1 MIAADYSLRGVGAC
15 HCGKCAPKKRA
26 GKQSMY
32 MFYASVLVGQ
42 YTCCNSSDRRP
53 PKNKKTGRLF
63 DSTTGYLSGD
73 EQEIYKCYVI
83 FDAMQH
89 YPEYIIEFGKFCQ
102 KEKSDESASP
112 AKTTNAKPTKKKT
125 KKGKVAVADGSASP
139 DDNTKQDNNNAS
151 NR

>member
-15 HCGKCAPKKRA
+15 HCGKCASKKRT
-26 GKQSMY
+26 GKQSLY

-42 YTCCNSSDRRP
+42 YTHCNSSDRRP

-63 DSTTGYLSGD
+63 DSTTGYLNGD

-89 YPEYIIEFGKFCQ
+89 YPEYIIEFGKFPQ
-102 KEKSDESASP
+102 KTSDESASP
-112 AKTTNAKPTKKKT
+112 AKTMNAKPTKKKT
-125 KKGKVAVADGSASP
+125 KKGKVAVANGSTSP
-139 DDNTKQDNNNAS
+139 DDNNTKQDNNSAS
-151 NR
+151 N